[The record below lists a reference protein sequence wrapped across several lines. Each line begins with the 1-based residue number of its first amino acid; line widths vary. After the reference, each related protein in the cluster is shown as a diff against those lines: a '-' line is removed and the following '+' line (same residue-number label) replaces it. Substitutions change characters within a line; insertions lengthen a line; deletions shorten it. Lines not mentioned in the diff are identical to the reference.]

1 MWKWTLLLVWGA
13 LMCSCATRV
22 EYVPVVRV
30 QTDTLKVTEAR
41 IDSVVK
47 HDSVFVLQEK
57 RGDSVF
63 VMQTK
68 VRYRDRLQV
77 RCDTVYKVR
86 VDTLRINNGKKKAE
100 SKTVWEKKEKRI
112 GASWWWFLVGIIAG
126 LGLFCAL
133 ITNKKTC

>member
-1 MWKWTLLLVWGA
+1 MWKWTLLLVWGV

-86 VDTLRINNGKKKAE
+86 VDTLRIDNNKKKAD
-100 SKTVWEKKEKRI
+100 SKSVWEKKEKRK
-112 GASWWWFLVGIIAG
+112 GVSWWWIFGWTVAG
-126 LGLFCAL
+126 LGLLCAL
-133 ITNKKTC
+133 GKND

>member
-1 MWKWTLLLVWGA
+1 
-13 LMCSCATRV
+13 MCSCATRV

-86 VDTLRINNGKKKAE
+86 VDTLRIDNGKRRQDRRLFGR
-100 SKTVWEKKEKRI
+100 KRETHR
-112 GASWWWFLVGIIAG
+112 SELVVVRCGDYCWVG
-126 LGLFCAL
+126 TFCAL